1 MTVDEFVSALR
12 GIDSATVSNAIEG
25 LGLRDKTEGYVDLSL
40 RCLLSQAE
48 PMVGFAVPIRIDSTT
63 PGLNTPPAE
72 AQAGFQGLLEAIAAS
87 PQPSVLVVQEAG
99 PNPDKGCHGGDV
111 LATAVAAH
119 GCVGVVSGSG
129 YRDLPG
135 TKEAGLTIFAR
146 GLTVSHGVF
155 TITQVNV
162 PVEVCGLSIQP
173 GDLLH
178 GDENGVVVVP
188 TGHEQRLLELVDE
201 VRTSEAAA
209 IARFRGMP
217 RSQSQ

>member
-1 MTVDEFVSALR
+1 MAVMTSEDFIKALR
-12 GIDSATVSNAIEG
+12 GIDSPTLSNAIEG
-25 LGLRDKTEGYVDLSL
+25 LELRDKTEGYVDLTM
-40 RCLLSQAE
+40 RCLVAHAE

-63 PGLNTPPAE
+63 PGRATPPAE
-72 AQAGFQGLLEAIAAS
+72 AQASLRRLLDTIGAA
-87 PQPSVLVVQEAG
+87 PAPAVLVVEEAG

-111 LATAVAAH
+111 IATALASQ

-135 TKEAGLTIFAR
+135 TKATGLTIFAR

-155 TITQVNV
+155 TITDINV
-162 PVEVCGLSIQP
+162 PVEVCGLTVQP

-188 TGHEQRLLELVDE
+188 TGHEKQLLELVE
-201 VRTSEAAA
+201 QVRTAEAATM
-209 IARFRGMP
+209 ARFRQAA
-217 RSQSQ
+217 R